1 MIKQER
7 LRFLC
12 ACDTF
17 LLWFN
22 WPSGWADGL
31 DISRNK
37 ICLSLSFATCFF
49 LFFFMRKVSWP
60 WPAVRDYLQVECLV
74 IFFFFFSPLS
84 LNIWREDGAISNQ
97 KKTYQY
103 FCTDCRYH
111 TGETWAGS
119 HIEKGKKQMLSS
131 CEYTA
136 STNIIISFFSAATLS
151 FTLRDCPH
159 LGTAIQNSL
168 SDRIKSEILD
178 VLVNACKMLLRF
190 IFTSHCWWWSGF
202 SCLPLHLYSVTI
214 RLLTDPAADKH
225 WILLNASNKN
235 VINLTNTKPFWT

>member
-12 ACDTF
+12 DCDTF

-31 DISRNK
+31 DISRNQ
-37 ICLSLSFATCFF
+37 ICLSLSFASCFF
-49 LFFFMRKVSWP
+49 LFLVRKVSWP

-74 IFFFFFSPLS
+74 MVWVFFFLSAWVSNMKMEQFPTGRKHINTFVLTVDITQEGLGLVATLRREKKDMFS
-84 LNIWREDGAISNQ
+84 
-97 KKTYQY
+97 
-103 FCTDCRYH
+103 C
-111 TGETWAGS
+111 
-119 HIEKGKKQMLSS
+119 

-136 STNIIISFFSAATLS
+136 STNIIISFSSAATLS
-151 FTLRDCPH
+151 FTLKDCPH

-168 SDRIKSEILD
+168 SDGIRSEILN

-190 IFTSHCWWWSGF
+190 IFTSHFWGWSAF
-202 SCLPLHLYSVTI
+202 SCLPLHLYWVTI
-214 RLLTDPAADKH
+214 RLLSGPAADKH
-225 WILLNASNKN
+225 WILLNASNKT
-235 VINLTNTKPFWT
+235 VIKLTSTKPS